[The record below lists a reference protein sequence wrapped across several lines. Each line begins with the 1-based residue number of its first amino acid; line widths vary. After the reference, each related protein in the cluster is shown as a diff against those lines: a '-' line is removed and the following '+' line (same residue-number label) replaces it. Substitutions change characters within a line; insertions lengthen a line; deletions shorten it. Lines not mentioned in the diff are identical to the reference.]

1 MSFTSVSAVSVVT
14 LVLSLH
20 VASSANTCKCPILEA
35 YVPTNFDFDAGMLP
49 IASTIF
55 DKTWNFDKHMENN
68 TMENTIDPQFSNFNS
83 LEEKWWEHE
92 MNDGYETNESFNERS
107 IQLRTFI
114 FINNVLFPLYFTID
128 SHILNIYAD
137 IY

>member
-1 MSFTSVSAVSVVT
+1 MIFLFFVST
-14 LVLSLH
+14 R
-20 VASSANTCKCPILEA
+20 
-35 YVPTNFDFDAGMLP
+35 VP
-49 IASTIF
+49 STIKIF
-55 DKTWNFDKHMENN
+55 ILYTCQILHIIFNFLHGLLFFLFLICFSLIKLGTLTNTWKTTQWKTH
-68 TMENTIDPQFSNFNS
+68 IDPQFSNFNS